1 MISNDA
7 GCFIRIPVLSGLV
20 LTFLLSG
27 CFGLIGI
34 NNKHHIIGLDT
45 ISQKYCNDIISR
57 TQEPDWNSA
66 HVVKEGIKNNLY
78 ESGLITLW
86 QNKPYI
92 INITN
97 KDRVPRSFRAP
108 EFLRDAALSKVIYNN
123 ESYKDPCLN
132 AVTLAPKSTAKLYL
146 IPLKKGNYEYHETV
160 FWAWLLGET
169 LTGADVGLIQ
179 VH

>member
-1 MISNDA
+1 MRSI
-7 GCFIRIPVLSGLV
+7 GLSVFFRTRALLV
-20 LTFLLSG
+20 FLLALLLSG
-27 CFGLIGI
+27 CLGVMGI
-34 NNKHHIIGLDT
+34 SSKHHVIGLDT
-45 ISQKYCNDIISR
+45 IAGKYCA
-57 TQEPDWNSA
+57 EENSYAETASWKTA
-66 HVVKEGIKNNLY
+66 HIVKEGIKDNLY
-78 ESGLITLW
+78 ESGLIILW
-86 QNKPYI
+86 QNEPYI
-92 INITN
+92 IQITN

-123 ESYKDPCLN
+123 EIYKGPCLN
-132 AVTLAPKSTAKLYL
+132 AVTLAPKSSVELYL

>member
-1 MISNDA
+1 M
-7 GCFIRIPVLSGLV
+7 CIRDS
-20 LTFLLSG
+20 
-27 CFGLIGI
+27 
-34 NNKHHIIGLDT
+34 
-45 ISQKYCNDIISR
+45 
-57 TQEPDWNSA
+57 
-66 HVVKEGIKNNLY
+66 VVKEGIKNNLY

-92 INITN
+92 IKITN

-108 EFLRDAALSKVIYNN
+108 EFLRDAALSKVIYNS
-123 ESYKDPCLN
+123 ESYEDPCLN
-132 AVTLAPKSTAKLYL
+132 AVTLAPKSTAQLYL

-169 LTGADVGLIQ
+169 FTGADVGLIQ